1 MKSFKKF
8 IEEQNIMKLNI
19 KSKMLFDEYFV
30 SEEYDRLNENSV
42 NLHLN
47 ESNARYNGQFELAE
61 FLTFEILKR
70 HSNNCSIEFDKE
82 ALKKFDNIFFNKI
95 IVNYTTK
102 NIQNSGGYKPK
113 NKETL
118 SLKEVIINVN
128 SKDNVEYE
136 NIFSTISHELKHAW
150 QDYKNIYK
158 DTFLSDVLED
168 EVYKNTKKYL
178 NDKNFTK
185 SFVSRIINKSF
196 KIESDAYASEFSTD
210 FQIEIYKKNPQL
222 LQDCLDL
229 ARSSDVYSEIYDSY
243 FICSYIDK
251 HGEIHLKDYDITKQ
265 DILDISYEIDN
276 KTKTWDKF
284 QKKYLNKLRK
294 QFGKLCNITANVFYK
309 YIDEMEENKID
320 EGLIVRPSRKFSIK
334 IQRLIKISKN

>member
-1 MKSFKKF
+1 MKSFKNF
-8 IEEQNIMKLNI
+8 IKEQNKRDFII
-19 KSKMLFDEYFV
+19 KSNMTLDEYFV

-61 FLTFEILKR
+61 FLTFEIIKK
-70 HSNNCSIEFDKE
+70 HSNDCSIEFDKE
-82 ALKKFDNIFFNKI
+82 SLTNFDNIFFNKI
-95 IVNYTTK
+95 IVNYDTK
-102 NIQNSGGYKPK
+102 NVKNSGGYVPK
-113 NKETL
+113 NEETL
-118 SLKEVIINVN
+118 DLKEVIINVN
-128 SKDNVEYE
+128 SKDNIKYE

-158 DTFLSDVLED
+158 DTFLSDILED
-168 EVYKNTKKYL
+168 EVYQNTKKYL

-185 SFVSRIINKSF
+185 SLVARTINKSF
-196 KIESDAYASEFSTD
+196 KIEGDAYASEFSTD
-210 FQIEIYKKNPQL
+210 LQIEVYKENPKS

-229 ARSSDVYSEIYDSY
+229 ARSSDIYSEIYNSY
-243 FICSYIDK
+243 FICSYIDE

-265 DILDISYEIDN
+265 DILDIAYEIDN

-284 QKKYLNKLRK
+284 QKKYLNKIRK
-294 QFGKLCNITANVFYK
+294 QFGKLCNVTANVFYK
-309 YIDEMEENKID
+309 YIDEMEEKKID

-334 IQRLIKISKN
+334 MQRLLKVSQK